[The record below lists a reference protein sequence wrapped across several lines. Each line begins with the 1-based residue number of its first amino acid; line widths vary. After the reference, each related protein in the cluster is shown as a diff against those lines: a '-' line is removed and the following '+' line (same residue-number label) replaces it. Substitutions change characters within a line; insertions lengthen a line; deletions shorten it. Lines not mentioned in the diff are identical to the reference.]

1 MFSIG
6 DFAQYGRVSARM
18 LRHYDAIG
26 LLRPARTDPA
36 SGYRYYEAAQLAR
49 LNRIIA
55 LKDLGFSLQQVGAI
69 LAEEVSVPELRGM
82 LRLRR
87 AELEASL
94 AAAGARL
101 AQVEA
106 RLRTIESEGRMSAD
120 DVVVKRTG
128 AVLLAE
134 LSGIAASYGPEDI
147 GPVIQPLY
155 GELCRRLE
163 TAGVTPSGPV
173 LAYYEDAPET
183 PEAKTPAAKTP
194 AAKTPEEHGPTR
206 TPEAIIVHA
215 GIVITEE
222 ALAQAGGTTIDSTT
236 DGTSSHPG
244 TASASAT
251 PTPTRTP
258 TPTGLGFDVVTLP
271 GLDCAATVVHRGPMS
286 RILPTVQNLAHWI
299 DTNGY
304 RSAGYARELYLEC
317 PPDQEKW
324 VTEIQEPV
332 VRA

>member
-1 MFSIG
+1 MFTIG
-6 DFAQYGRVSARM
+6 DFARYGRVSARM
-18 LRHYDAIG
+18 LRHYDALG
-26 LLRPARTDPA
+26 LLRPARTDPV

-87 AELEASL
+87 AELEAAL
-94 AAAGARL
+94 TAAGARL

-120 DVVVKRTG
+120 DVVVKRTET
-128 AVLLAE
+128 VLLAE
-134 LSGIAASYGPEDI
+134 LTGIAAGYGPEDI

-155 GELCRRLE
+155 TELCRRLE
-163 TAGVTPSGPV
+163 AAGVTPAGPG
-173 LAYYEDAPET
+173 LAYYEDAPATAAGSEPPT
-183 PEAKTPAAKTP
+183 EAGERSAGTDSGTTAAP
-194 AAKTPEEHGPTR
+194 GN
-206 TPEAIIVHA
+206 EAIVVHA
-215 GIVITEE
+215 GMVITRE
-222 ALAQAGGTTIDSTT
+222 ALDKAGLTAAGGAVTAGA
-236 DGTSSHPG
+236 DGS
-244 TASASAT
+244 
-251 PTPTRTP
+251 
-258 TPTGLGFDVVTLP
+258 GFAVVTLP

-286 RILPTVQNLAHWI
+286 RILPTAQNLAHWI
-299 DTNGY
+299 DANGY

-332 VRA
+332 VRV